1 MESNGWRSPDPST
14 ARIGVLGGDFPWC
27 LLEVQQ
33 IFGASS
39 RSVLRRQ
46 NIYTTFAVLLA
57 RRRRDSSAG

>member
-1 MESNGWRSPDPST
+1 MESKGWQSPDPST
-14 ARIGVLGGDFPWC
+14 ARIGVLGRDFPWC
-27 LLEVQQ
+27 PPGIQQ
-33 IFGASS
+33 IFEASS

>member
-1 MESNGWRSPDPST
+1 MESKGWRSPIPST
-14 ARIGVLGGDFPWC
+14 ARIGVLGGHLPWC
-27 LLEVQQ
+27 LPEGQQ
-33 IFGASS
+33 IFEASS

>member
-1 MESNGWRSPDPST
+1 MECKGWRSPAPST
-14 ARIGVLGGDFPWC
+14 ARIGVLGGHFPWC
-27 LLEVQQ
+27 LPGIQQ
-33 IFGASS
+33 IFEASS